1 MHVVPQDPT
10 LAEGLEEQLVRA
22 VCGGVIDREDAD
34 TRVGLCRERLET
46 LAEPLGRVSDREDNE
61 DRRGGL
67 GRRGVCR
74 GCTHARITRAASLA
88 PSERPERKRGPG
100 GPLPAIVHRRSALL
114 RAGPLAGRRLL
125 GGTPLRGALLG
136 RGLLGRPPLGRRLP
150 GRLLGRAPLRR
161 ALLGGGLLRGR
172 LLPSRGLLPRGGL
185 LPSCALL
192 RRGLLA
198 SRALLRRDLLPGRG
212 LLGRPTL
219 RSALLRAAPLGHRHV
234 MPPFVPSPFGLSG
247 RHAFQAPPFP
257 FAHTPPHAV
266 PFIAAEGVVETLDA
280 HGTLATEPLGL
291 PR

>member
-136 RGLLGRPPLGRRLP
+136 RGLL
-150 GRLLGRAPLRR
+150 
-161 ALLGGGLLRGR
+161 
-172 LLPSRGLLPRGGL
+172 
-185 LPSCALL
+185 
-192 RRGLLA
+192 A

-280 HGTLATEPLGL
+280 HGTLATDPLGL

>member
-136 RGLLGRPPLGRRLP
+136 RRLLGRPPLGRRLP
-150 GRLLGRAPLRR
+150 GRRLLGRPPLRR
-161 ALLGGGLLRGR
+161 ALLGGSLLARCRLPARGLLRARLLGRPPLRGR
-172 LLPSRGLLPRGGL
+172 LLR
-185 LPSCALL
+185 
-192 RRGLLA
+192 
-198 SRALLRRDLLPGRG
+198 
-212 LLGRPTL
+212 
-219 RSALLRAAPLGHRHV
+219 
-234 MPPFVPSPFGLSG
+234 
-247 RHAFQAPPFP
+247 
-257 FAHTPPHAV
+257 
-266 PFIAAEGVVETLDA
+266 
-280 HGTLATEPLGL
+280 
-291 PR
+291 

>member
-161 ALLGGGLLRGR
+161 ALLGGGLLARGR
-172 LLPSRGLLPRGGL
+172 LLPCRP
-185 LPSCALL
+185 LL
-192 RRGLLA
+192 RQ
-198 SRALLRRDLLPGRG
+198 
-212 LLGRPTL
+212 
-219 RSALLRAAPLGHRHV
+219 RHV

-280 HGTLATEPLGL
+280 HGTLATDPLGL

>member
-161 ALLGGGLLRGR
+161 ALLGGGLLARGR
-172 LLPSRGLLPRGGL
+172 LLACRPLLGCR
-185 LPSCALL
+185 LL
-192 RRGLLA
+192 RRRLLA

-280 HGTLATEPLGL
+280 HGTLATDPLGL